1 MANFMVREQALY
13 VWKARG
19 KVGYLDTTPSN
30 ERALARYGTT
40 GCTYRITS
48 TNYPCRKDGHDFA
61 VEMEDVRKD
70 HLLKSTPKDRES
82 VCAPSRQRTD
92 AEAMSRM
99 PTSRHVCPFPFPCG
113 PSNS

>member
-61 VEMEDVRKD
+61 PGDGRRQEGSLVEEHPER
-70 HLLKSTPKDRES
+70 S
-82 VCAPSRQRTD
+82 
-92 AEAMSRM
+92 
-99 PTSRHVCPFPFPCG
+99 
-113 PSNS
+113 